1 LIGSHAVKPNL
12 PVVRPPNCT
21 LNLHDD
27 ATVFGAT
34 VVGATVVDATVFG
47 ATVVGATVVGA
58 TVVGATVVGATV
70 VGATVVGAT
79 GVGVATAAPLDN
91 TVTDGP
97 PICAT
102 TLSNR
107 CPEAV
112 TTFIRTCIACRPFR
126 DGTTHTRHVLGSLN
140 P

>member
-1 LIGSHAVKPNL
+1 M
-12 PVVRPPNCT
+12 VRPPNCT

-27 ATVFGAT
+27 ATVF
-34 VVGATVVDATVFG
+34 D

-79 GVGVATAAPLDN
+79 AVGATVVGATGVGVATAAPLDD

-107 CPEAV
+107 
-112 TTFIRTCIACRPFR
+112 PF
-126 DGTTHTRHVLGSLN
+126 GETMPFLISLSAEPSAKTN
-140 P
+140 